1 LEPRRAVFPAR
12 GEIGYRM
19 DRLMFI
25 TFEGIEGC
33 GKSTQA
39 GMLRD
44 LLQSRGMSVLVT
56 REPGGSPIGE
66 QIRHILLDPGNH
78 GMVALAELLLYEASR
93 CQHVEAV
100 IKPALDAGKV
110 VICDRFFDASTAYQ
124 GYARGLGIAMVEHLN
139 LVATGGRRPDLTIV
153 LDLPVEVGLRRLGR
167 NLDRIEREAVEFH
180 RRVRQGYL
188 KIAEKEA
195 GRVKVVNAAGTIDD
209 TFTSVKNLID
219 SIGAPGPVAPGPREE
234 GR

>member
-1 LEPRRAVFPAR
+1 
-12 GEIGYRM
+12 
-19 DRLMFI
+19 MFI

-39 GMLRD
+39 GLLRE
-44 LLQSRGMSVLVT
+44 LLEGRGLSVLVT

-124 GYARGLGIAMVEHLN
+124 GYARGLDIAMVGRLN
-139 LVATGGRRPDLTIV
+139 LVATGGRKPDLTIV
-153 LDLPVEVGLRRLGR
+153 LDLPVDMGLMRLGR
-167 NLDRIEREAVEFH
+167 NLDRIESEAVEFH
-180 RRVRQGYL
+180 ERVRQGYL
-188 KIAEKEA
+188 KIAENEP
-195 GRVKVVNAAGTIDD
+195 GRVKVVNAGGTIDD
-209 TFTSVKNLID
+209 TFLEVKRLID
-219 SIGAPGPVAPGPREE
+219 KLDSPGPVVLKPRKE

>member
-1 LEPRRAVFPAR
+1 V
-12 GEIGYRM
+12 
-19 DRLMFI
+19 DRSVFI

-39 GMLRD
+39 GLLRE
-44 LLQSRGMSVLVT
+44 LLEGRGLSVLVT

-124 GYARGLGIAMVEHLN
+124 GYARGLDIAMVGRLN
-139 LVATGGRRPDLTIV
+139 LVATGGRKPDLTIV
-153 LDLPVEVGLRRLGR
+153 LDLPVDMGLMRLGR
-167 NLDRIEREAVEFH
+167 NLDRIESEAVEFH
-180 RRVRQGYL
+180 ERVRQGYL
-188 KIAEKEA
+188 KIAENEP
-195 GRVKVVNAAGTIDD
+195 GRVKVVNAGGTIDD
-209 TFTSVKNLID
+209 TFLEVKRLID
-219 SIGAPGPVAPGPREE
+219 RLDSPGPVVLKPRKE